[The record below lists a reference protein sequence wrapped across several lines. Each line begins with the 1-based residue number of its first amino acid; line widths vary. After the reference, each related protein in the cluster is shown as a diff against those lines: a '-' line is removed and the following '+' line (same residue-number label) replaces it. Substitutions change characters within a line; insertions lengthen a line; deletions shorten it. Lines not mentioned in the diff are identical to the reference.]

1 MLKTLII
8 FMPVV
13 TCAFWILI
21 HILEGFRIRSF
32 GNVVTLLIFTA
43 LFLFS
48 DSCYTDVR
56 TNWSII
62 TTTGLIA
69 QFATPCIIPIV
80 GSYLKRLRNDPG
92 PHPLQL
98 LWIIAPAALLTSGL
112 LLYFISGDTAIQQFN
127 ADLEANGSAILK
139 NYKGTTVMLYFI
151 STAMIYRL
159 VIALEL
165 LVFIVTGIHD
175 ALRDKSKFS
184 HVIGFFFRG
193 ERIHVKGLQLFN
205 IVMLWIVIC
214 FKLVLFEQYIND
226 HQWTMA
232 LAAILMTIGISAFSY
247 TALFSSKPMVSLK
260 EMVNGW
266 KYNYSPENKSEII
279 KEHLEEI
286 LEDADDSIVSHIQE
300 ITGGNPAPEDQSEG
314 EAVEETKTVTGHLFD
329 AVADNPEDDSLR
341 GRFQHLMVD
350 ENLFLMPRLSLNDVA
365 ERLHSNKTYVSKMV
379 NNTYNLG
386 FPELI
391 NTLRVDYAEQ
401 YILNHRNA
409 RQDEIAT
416 ACGFLSAS
424 SFNNTFKKITGMTPK
439 MWVANED
446 RKSETKA
453 DSQ

>member
-80 GSYLKRLRNDPG
+80 GSYLRRLRNDPG

-112 LLYFISGDTAIQQFN
+112 LLYFLSGDTAIQQFY
-127 ADLEANGSAILK
+127 ADLKAHGSAILK

-151 STAMIYRL
+151 STAIVYRL

-165 LVFIVTGIHD
+165 LIFIVTGIHD

-184 HVIGFFFRG
+184 HVIGFFFG
-193 ERIHVKGLQLFN
+193 GKRIHVKGLQLFN
-205 IVMLWIVIC
+205 IVLLWIVIS

-260 EMVNGW
+260 EMLNGW

-300 ITGGNPAPEDQSEG
+300 IAGGKPAPEDQSEG
-314 EAVEETKTVTGHLFD
+314 ETVEKTKTVTGHLFD
-329 AVADNPEDDSLR
+329 AVDDNPDDDSLR

-401 YILNHRNA
+401 YILNHRHA

-446 RKSETKA
+446 RKRERKA
-453 DSQ
+453 D

>member
-13 TCAFWILI
+13 ACAFWILI

-62 TTTGLIA
+62 ATTGLIA
-69 QFATPCIIPIV
+69 QFAAPCIIPIV
-80 GSYLKRLRNDPG
+80 GSYLRRLRNDPG

-112 LLYFISGDTAIQQFN
+112 LLYFLSGDTAIQQFN

-139 NYKGTTVMLYFI
+139 NYKDTTVMLYFI
-151 STAMIYRL
+151 STAMFYRL

-165 LVFIVTGIHD
+165 LIFIVTGIHD
-175 ALRDKSKFS
+175 AIRDKSKFS
-184 HVIGFFFRG
+184 HVIGFFFG
-193 ERIHVKGLQLFN
+193 GKRIHVKGLQLFN
-205 IVMLWIVIC
+205 IVLLWIVIC

-266 KYNYSPENKSEII
+266 KYNYSIHDREEIT
-279 KEHLEEI
+279 ERYLDEI
-286 LEDADDSIVSHIQE
+286 LEEADDATLRYIQSK
-300 ITGGNPAPEDQSEG
+300 TQS
-314 EAVEETKTVTGHLFD
+314 VDIIEESEQEEQKTKEVPTIAGHLFE

-341 GRFQHLMVD
+341 ARFQHLMVD
-350 ENLFLMPRLSLNDVA
+350 ENLFLLPRLSLNDVA

-446 RKSETKA
+446 RKRERKA
-453 DSQ
+453 D

>member
-80 GSYLKRLRNDPG
+80 GSYLRRLRNDPG

-112 LLYFISGDTAIQQFN
+112 LLYFLSGDTAIQQFN

-151 STAMIYRL
+151 STAMVYRL

-165 LVFIVTGIHD
+165 LIFIVTGIHD

-184 HVIGFFFRG
+184 HVIGFFFG
-193 ERIHVKGLQLFN
+193 GKRIHVKGLQLFN
-205 IVMLWIVIC
+205 IVLLWIVIS

-260 EMVNGW
+260 EMLNGW

-300 ITGGNPAPEDQSEG
+300 IAGGKPAPEDQSEG
-314 EAVEETKTVTGHLFD
+314 ETVEKTKTVTGHLFD
-329 AVADNPEDDSLR
+329 AVDDNPDDDSLR

-401 YILNHRNA
+401 YILNHRHA
-409 RQDEIAT
+409 RQDEIAA

-446 RKSETKA
+446 RKRERKA

>member
-1 MLKTLII
+1 
-8 FMPVV
+8 MPVV
-13 TCAFWILI
+13 ACAFWILI
-21 HILEGFRIRSF
+21 HLLEGFRIRSF
-32 GNVVTLLIFTA
+32 ANVVTLLIFTA

-69 QFATPCIIPIV
+69 QFATPCIIPIL

-98 LWIIAPAALLTSGL
+98 LWIIAPTALLTSGL
-112 LLYFISGDTAIQQFN
+112 LLYFLSGDTAIQQFN

-151 STAMIYRL
+151 STAMVYRL
-159 VIALEL
+159 VIVLEL
-165 LVFIVTGIHD
+165 LIFIVTGIHD
-175 ALRDKSKFS
+175 AIRDKSKFS
-184 HVIGFFFRG
+184 HVIGFFFG
-193 ERIHVKGLQLFN
+193 GKRIHVKGLQLFN
-205 IVMLWIVIC
+205 IVFLWIIIS
-214 FKLVLFEQYIND
+214 FKLVLFEKYIND

-232 LAAILMTIGISAFSY
+232 LAAALMSVGISAFSY
-247 TALFSSKPMVSLK
+247 TALFSAKPMVSLK
-260 EMVNGW
+260 ELLNGW

-314 EAVEETKTVTGHLFD
+314 ETVEKTKTVTGHLFD
-329 AVADNPEDDSLR
+329 AVDDNPDDDSLR

-401 YILNHRNA
+401 YILNHRHA
-409 RQDEIAT
+409 RQDEIAA